1 MAEVKKLSK
10 HDVRMCYLN
19 WTMFSHSCYNYERLQ
34 ATSFAEAMGVIL
46 KKLYPNKEDL
56 GREMGKHFVFF
67 NTEPNTG
74 GVIHGVVIAMEEQR
88 ANGAPISED
97 MINGIKTGLMGPFA
111 GVGDSI
117 VQGIIT
123 PVLLAVALGMSQ
135 NADGSGNPVGPIF
148 YIVVE
153 CVVILAWG
161 YSMFMY
167 GYRLGTA
174 AIEKL
179 LAGGMVNKVMQFA
192 GILGCMVLGG
202 LVSNFINITC
212 GLSLVTEAGTFIIQ
226 TSLFDAI
233 LPNLLS
239 VLGVLTVFTMLKKGV
254 SSNKIILILFVAG
267 IILGNPWF
275 PILGPVPAVPA
286 A

>member
-46 KKLYPNKEDL
+46 KKLYPNKEAL

-174 AIEKL
+174 AVEKL

-239 VLGVLTVFTMLKKGV
+239 VLGVLTVFTMLKKGI
-254 SSNKIILILFVAG
+254 SSNKIILILFIAG

-275 PILGPVPAVPA
+275 PVLGPVPAVPA

>member
-34 ATSFAEAMGVIL
+34 ATSFAECMGVIL

-153 CVVILAWG
+153 CVVVLSWG
-161 YSMFMY
+161 YGMFMY

-174 AIEKL
+174 AVEKL

-275 PILGPVPAVPA
+275 PILGPVPTVPA

>member
-74 GVIHGVVIAMEEQR
+74 GVIHGVVIAMEEQP

-174 AIEKL
+174 AVEKL

-239 VLGVLTVFTMLKKGV
+239 VLGVLTVFTMLKKGI
-254 SSNKIILILFVAG
+254 SSNKIILILFIAG

-275 PILGPVPAVPA
+275 PVLGPVPAVPA

>member
-74 GVIHGVVIAMEEQR
+74 GVIRGVVIAMEEQR

-174 AIEKL
+174 AVEKL

-239 VLGVLTVFTMLKKGV
+239 VLGVLTVFTMLKKGI
-254 SSNKIILILFVAG
+254 SSNKIILILFIAG

-275 PILGPVPAVPA
+275 PVLGPVPAVPA

>member
-153 CVVILAWG
+153 CVVVLSWCYG
-161 YSMFMY
+161 MFMY

-174 AIEKL
+174 AVEKL

-275 PILGPVPAVPA
+275 PILGPVPTVPA

>member
-1 MAEVKKLSK
+1 MMTIPIMHGVSKRFRTKSCPEQTLSLI
-10 HDVRMCYLN
+10 HI
-19 WTMFSHSCYNYERLQ
+19 CYNYERLQ

-56 GREMGKHFVFF
+56 GREMGKHFTFF

-148 YIVVE
+148 YKMCIRDR
-153 CVVILAWG
+153 A
-161 YSMFMY
+161 YS
-167 GYRLGTA
+167 
-174 AIEKL
+174 
-179 LAGGMVNKVMQFA
+179 V
-192 GILGCMVLGG
+192 C
-202 LVSNFINITC
+202 
-212 GLSLVTEAGTFIIQ
+212 
-226 TSLFDAI
+226 
-233 LPNLLS
+233 
-239 VLGVLTVFTMLKKGV
+239 
-254 SSNKIILILFVAG
+254 
-267 IILGNPWF
+267 
-275 PILGPVPAVPA
+275 
-286 A
+286 

>member
-56 GREMGKHFVFF
+56 GREMGKHFTFF

-174 AIEKL
+174 AVEKL

-239 VLGVLTVFTMLKKGV
+239 VLGVLTVFTMLKKGI
-254 SSNKIILILFVAG
+254 SSNKIILILFIAG

-275 PILGPVPAVPA
+275 PVLGPVPAVPA

>member
-74 GVIHGVVIAMEEQR
+74 GVIHVVIAMEEQR

-174 AIEKL
+174 AVEKL

-239 VLGVLTVFTMLKKGV
+239 VLGVLTVFTMLKKGI
-254 SSNKIILILFVAG
+254 SSNKIILILFIAG

-275 PILGPVPAVPA
+275 PVLGPVPAVPA

>member
-174 AIEKL
+174 AVEKL
-179 LAGGMVNKVMQFA
+179 LAGGMVMQFA

-239 VLGVLTVFTMLKKGV
+239 VLGVLTVFTMLKKGI
-254 SSNKIILILFVAG
+254 SSNKIILILFIAG

-275 PILGPVPAVPA
+275 PVLGPVPAVPA